1 MSVFIAG
8 STFVTLDEK
17 TPQHLTREL
26 RRADPFITLGVL
38 AVDELLKSMKPASS
52 QPAACGLCIGTS
64 YGPMDTNFAVL
75 DKVVDCEQTSPTL
88 FSHSVFNGAAGYLA
102 RIFKLTGAAVTITD
116 FVFPFFQALQQAMLT
131 IERGKLD
138 SCFVLQIEAYSEL
151 YHDARRTIT
160 SEDAADYLPGCCAM
174 LLTREP
180 NSTGTDKIASLRVDT
195 RPTAGPQYLEVKEE
209 FLLNTK
215 RSTLN
220 NPLAGGQR
228 LVSTLRENNQKSK
241 AINIVA
247 DYGEVE
253 LIITI

>member
-38 AVDELLKSMKPASS
+38 AVDTLLKVTKPAASL
-52 QPAACGLCIGTS
+52 PADCGLCIGTS

-116 FVFPFFQALQQAMLT
+116 FVFPFFQALQQAMLAV
-131 IERGKLD
+131 EEGRLS
-138 SCFVLQIEAYSEL
+138 SCLVLQIEAYSEL

-160 SEDAADYLPGCCAM
+160 GEGATAYLPGCGAM
-174 LLTREP
+174 LLTGEP
-180 NSTGTDKIASLRVDT
+180 NSAESDKLTSLRLDT
-195 RPTAGPQYLEVKEE
+195 RSTTGLKYLDVKEE
-209 FLLNTK
+209 FLLNAK
-215 RSTLN
+215 RSPLDS
-220 NPLAGGQR
+220 PLAGAQSFIAALG
-228 LVSTLRENNQKSK
+228 ENNQKSK
-241 AINIVA
+241 VINIVA

-253 LIITI
+253 LIITR